1 MPYNPEETE
10 KKVLKLWDDKHIFER
25 SVSEHAEA
33 PSYVFYDGPPF
44 ATGLPHYGH
53 ILAST
58 IKDVVPRF
66 WTMRGRKAR
75 RRWGWDCHGLP
86 IENIVEN
93 ELKISGKKQ
102 IEECGVDSFNSA
114 CRSKV
119 LMYATEWGK
128 MVRRVGRFVDFE
140 DSYKTMDSTY
150 MESVWWA
157 LKEIWKKGLIYEGR
171 KVLLYCPRCETPI
184 SNFEVA
190 MDNSYKDVTEES
202 VIVKFK
208 VLDSAAHKLPENT
221 FILSWTTTPW
231 TLPGNVA
238 LAVGADITYV
248 VIQQGDES
256 YVLAKDRL
264 EVVKGEYVLV
274 KEVKGKQLEGIAYEP
289 LFEIPAIVAT
299 GKRAHYVV
307 TADFVTVADGTGVV
321 HTAVMYGEDDY
332 NLGMRLDLPMIPLLD
347 QQGVFNASAPELV
360 SGMYFKDAEKII
372 KKNLVSCGV
381 LFDKFPHTH
390 SYPFCWRCGT
400 ALFYNAIPAWFI
412 NIQKIKKN
420 LVSRNEEIN
429 WYPEHLKH
437 GRFLKGLE
445 NAPDWNISRNRYWAT
460 ALPFWRCEADACG
473 HVTCVGS
480 LEDLEMR
487 AVNYDEVYQT
497 KDIKKVDLHK
507 PYIDQVIVCCE
518 VCGGNARRVSE
529 VVDCWVESASMPF
542 AEFHYP
548 FENNALFEER
558 YPADFVSEYIA
569 QTRAWFYVMHVMGT
583 ILFDKAPFLHVVT
596 TGTILNEK
604 GEKLSKSKQNFP
616 DPWNIIERYGVDA
629 LRYYLMTSVVMQAD
643 NLFFAEREVDEV
655 YKKIVLILS
664 NVVSFYELF
673 ASESGLSRAVSV
685 PASAHVLDKWI
696 IARLHLFIKDA
707 TSYME
712 SYDVV
717 HAYRPLEGFVND
729 LSTWYVR
736 RSRDRFKGNDA
747 EDKASALAT
756 LRYVLVELSKVMA
769 PVMPFFAEEIYQ
781 KLSGM
786 PHDSVHLEMWPE
798 AQLDLINEEVLA
810 DMAHARA
817 MVELGLA
824 ARAEAKLKVRQ
835 PLLYIQYEGKAL
847 SEALEKIIAEE
858 LNVESV
864 GRVERVKE
872 DAGHVVKAEKNARV
886 SLCIAMTDALKAQG
900 LVREVTRAIN
910 QLRKTS
916 GFTIHDR
923 AQVRFATDNA
933 KMRDVIEQNA
943 REIAESVLA
952 DEVVFDAG
960 AQGKPVNIE
969 SAAIVFEITKI

>member
-10 KKVLKLWDDKHIFER
+10 KKMLKLWDEKHVFER
-25 SVSEHAEA
+25 SVSERAGA

-66 WTMRGRKAR
+66 WTMRGRYVR

-93 ELKISGKKQ
+93 EMNISGKKQ

-119 LMYATEWGK
+119 LTYATEWGK
-128 MVRRVGRFVDFE
+128 MVRRIGRFVDFE

-171 KVLLYCPRCETPI
+171 KVLLFCPRCETPI

-202 VIVKFK
+202 VMVKFK
-208 VLDSAAHKLPENT
+208 VIDPAAHSLPENT
-221 FILSWTTTPW
+221 FIVSWTTTPW

-238 LAVGADITYV
+238 LAVGAEIVYV
-248 VIQQGDES
+248 IIQQDDKS

-264 EVVKGEYVLV
+264 EVVKGEYALV
-274 KEVKGKQLEGIAYEP
+274 KEMKGKQLEGIAYEP
-289 LFEIPAIVAT
+289 LFDIPAIGAS
-299 GKRAHYVV
+299 GKKAHYVA

-332 NLGMRLDLPMIPLLD
+332 NFGVRLDLPMVPLLD
-347 QQGVFNASAPELV
+347 QQGVFNASAPKMV
-360 SGMYFKDAEKII
+360 RGMYFKDAEKII
-372 KKNLVSCGV
+372 KKELAARGV
-381 LFDKFPHTH
+381 LFDKFSYTH

-412 NIQKIKKN
+412 NIQKIKKE
-420 LVSRNEEIN
+420 LVARNEDIS
-429 WYPEHLKH
+429 WYPAHLKH

-460 ALPFWRCEADACG
+460 ALPFWRCEANACG
-473 HVTCVGS
+473 HITCVGS
-480 LEDLEMR
+480 LEDLQKR
-487 AVNYDEVYQT
+487 ATNYNEVY
-497 KDIKKVDLHK
+497 DSRAIEEVDLHK
-507 PYIDQVIVCCE
+507 PYIDKVLVRCE
-518 VCGGNARRVSE
+518 ACGGNARRVSE

-548 FENNALFEER
+548 FENEKLFKER

-583 ILFDKAPFLHVVT
+583 ILFNKAPFLHVVT

-616 DPWNIIERYGVDA
+616 DPWHIIERYGVDA

-643 NLFFAEREVDEV
+643 NLFFSEREVDGV

-673 ASESGLSRAVSV
+673 ASESVVSAAVSV
-685 PASAHVLDKWI
+685 TTSTHVLDKWI

-729 LSTWYVR
+729 MSTWYIR
-736 RSRDRFKGNDA
+736 RSRDRFKGSDT
-747 EDKASALAT
+747 EDKAHALAT
-756 LRYVLVELSKVMA
+756 LRYVLVELSKAMA
-769 PVMPFFAEEIYQ
+769 PVMPFFADEIYQ
-781 KLSGM
+781 KFSGT
-786 PHDSVHLEMWPE
+786 PRDSVHLEEWPE
-798 AQLDLINEEVLA
+798 PQLDLINEEVLA
-810 DMAHARA
+810 DMAYARA
-817 MVELGLA
+817 IVELGLA
-824 ARAEAKLKVRQ
+824 ARAEAKIKVRQ
-835 PLLYIQYEGKAL
+835 PLLYIQYEGKPL
-847 SEALEKIIAEE
+847 SEALEKIIADE
-858 LNVESV
+858 LNVESA

-872 DAGHVVKAEKNARV
+872 AADHVVKMEKNAKI
-886 SLCIAMTDALKAQG
+886 SLCVAMTDALKAQG

-910 QLRKTS
+910 QLRKTN

-923 AQVRFATDNA
+923 AQVRFATDNTPL
-933 KMRDVIEQNA
+933 REVIEKNA
-943 REIAESVLA
+943 HEIAEGVLA
-952 DEVVFDAG
+952 DEMVFDAG
-960 AQGKPVNIE
+960 TQGKPVNIE
-969 SAAIVFEITKI
+969 SATIVFEITKI

>member
-1 MPYNPEETE
+1 MPYNPEQTE
-10 KKVLKLWDDKHIFER
+10 KSVLKLWDDKQIFER
-25 SVSEHAEA
+25 SVSERATA

-58 IKDVVPRF
+58 IKDVIPRF
-66 WTMRGRKAR
+66 WTMRGKKVC

-102 IEECGVDSFNSA
+102 IEASGVDSFNSA

-119 LMYATEWGK
+119 FTYAKEWGK
-128 MVRRVGRFVDFE
+128 MVRCIGRFVDFE

-157 LKEIWKKGLIYEGR
+157 LKEIWNKGLIYEGR

-208 VLDSAAHKLPENT
+208 VVDPAAHKLPENT

-264 EVVKGEYVLV
+264 EVVKGEYEIVG
-274 KEVKGKQLEGIAYEP
+274 EVKGKKLEGIAYEP
-289 LFEIPAIVAT
+289 LFDIPAIAAT
-299 GKRAHYVV
+299 GKRAHYVA

-321 HTAVMYGEDDY
+321 HTAVMYGEDDN
-332 NLGMRLDLPMIPLLD
+332 NLGVRLDLPMVPLFD
-347 QQGVFNASAPELV
+347 QQGVFNVSAPEMV
-360 SGMYFKDAEKII
+360 RGVYFKDAEKAI
-372 KKNLVSCGV
+372 KKDLIARGI

-400 ALFYNAIPAWFI
+400 ALFYNAIPSWFI
-412 NIQKIKKN
+412 NIQKIQKE
-420 LVSRNEEIN
+420 LIARNEDIS

-437 GRFLKGLE
+437 GRFLKGLQ

-460 ALPFWRCEADACG
+460 ALPFWRCEAGACG
-473 HVTCVGS
+473 YVTCVGS
-480 LEDLEMR
+480 LEDLQTH
-487 AVNYDEVYQT
+487 AVNYDEVYDT
-497 KDIKKVDLHK
+497 KDIKKVDLHR
-507 PYIDQVIVCCE
+507 PYIDKVLVRCE
-518 VCGGNARRVSE
+518 KCGGSARRVSE

-548 FENNALFEER
+548 FENKKIFKER

-583 ILFDKAPFLHVVT
+583 ILFGKAPFRHVVT

-604 GEKLSKSKQNFP
+604 GEKLSKSKQNYP

-673 ASESGLSRAVSV
+673 A
-685 PASAHVLDKWI
+685 PASGVSGAVVAPASTHVLDKWI
-696 IARLHLFIKDA
+696 IARLHIFMKDA

-712 SYDVV
+712 AYDVV

-729 LSTWYVR
+729 LSTWYIR

-747 EDKASALAT
+747 EDKVSALAT
-756 LRYVLVELSKVMA
+756 LRYVLVELSKIIA
-769 PVMPFFAEEIYQ
+769 PIMPFFAEEMYQ

-786 PHDSVHLEMWPE
+786 PCDSVHLDAWPE

-824 ARAEAKLKVRQ
+824 VRAETKLKVRQ
-835 PLLYIQYEGKAL
+835 PLLYMHYEGRAL
-847 SEALEKIIAEE
+847 SEELEKIIADE
-858 LNVESV
+858 LNVKSV
-864 GRVERVKE
+864 KRVERVKE
-872 DAGHVVKAEKNARV
+872 DATHTVKAEKNV
-886 SLCIAMTDALKAQG
+886 KISLCIGLTEELLARG
-900 LVREVTRAIN
+900 LVREIIRAIN
-910 QLRKTS
+910 QLRKIS
-916 GFTIHDR
+916 GFIIHDR
-923 AQVRFATDNA
+923 ARVCFATSDAALCALVEKNA
-933 KMRDVIEQNA
+933 H
-943 REIAESVLA
+943 EIAESVLA
-952 DEVVFDAG
+952 NEVMFGADARG
-960 AQGKPVNIE
+960 MAVKIGNAEI
-969 SAAIVFEITKI
+969 IFEITKI